1 MRPLLSNWNE
11 LPDFMRTAE
20 VRPYW
25 ELLDSR
31 RGQLAAKRL
40 FDVCGSLALLGVL
53 SPAMAVIAIA
63 VKADSPGPVMF
74 RQERVTRYGKRFR
87 IHKFRTMVDGAERLG
102 SSVTT
107 GGDSRV
113 TRVGQTLRRYRLD
126 EFPQLIDVLVGDMS
140 FVGTRPEVPK
150 YVERYQPE
158 YLATLLLP
166 AGITSEAS
174 IRFKNEDEML
184 AASTDVDCAYVNS
197 VLPEKMRWNLASL
210 ANYSFFSEISTMVRT
225 VLAVIQKDDAPIA
238 VIKTG
243 EDSV

>member
-1 MRPLLSNWNE
+1 MRHLLCDWNE

-25 ELLDSR
+25 EFLDSR
-31 RGQLAAKRL
+31 RGQLAAKRVL
-40 FDVCGSLALLGVL
+40 DVFGSLALLGVL
-53 SPAMAVIAIA
+53 SPAMAAIAIA

-102 SSVTT
+102 SSVTR
-107 GGDSRV
+107 GGDARV
-113 TRVGQTLRRYRLD
+113 TRVGLTLRRYRLD
-126 EFPQLIDVLVGDMS
+126 EFPQLIDVLVGNMS

-184 AASTDVDCAYVNS
+184 AAATDVDSAYVTR
-197 VLPEKMRWNLASL
+197 VLPEKMHWNLASL
-210 ANYSFFSEISTMVRT
+210 ANYSFLGEISTMVRT
-225 VLAVIQKDDAPIA
+225 VLAVIQRDDVPMSVTEA
-238 VIKTG
+238 G
-243 EDSV
+243 ETSV